1 MAARDEP
8 EQASGVNVKG
18 RLVALVGREK
28 MAIQEYDLPEVE
40 PGAAL
45 LRVRRANVCGSDL
58 HIYHHLSVALR
69 DIAMGHEF
77 VAEVEQLGEGLT
89 TDSAGAQLSVGDRVV
104 VVYFHTCHHCAA
116 CDRGELNMCVN
127 ALTSMAQRPETAPHF
142 HGAFATHFY
151 LDPGQYFYKVPDQVT
166 DAEVAGA
173 NCGLSQVMFA
183 LDKIGLH
190 RGQNVVV
197 QGAGGLGLYAC
208 AVAASSGARV
218 IVVEREAARIA
229 AARNFGAADV
239 IDMSVHQTPDER
251 TKQVL
256 DLTDGQGADIVLE
269 VTGRPEAFLEAIEFA
284 RVGGSIASVGNL
296 NVGEKFELTIAPAM
310 FTRKNLRVHGYLRYD
325 PWFLRYSIDFIAAN
339 RHRYPFESLS
349 DRIYTLDEIDDAVA
363 RGEARQVARVAVVPA

>member
-1 MAARDEP
+1 
-8 EQASGVNVKG
+8 VKG
-18 RLVALVGREK
+18 RLVALVGLET
-28 MAIQEYDLPEVE
+28 MEIQEYELPAVE

-89 TDSAGAQLSVGDRVV
+89 TDSAGAQLNVGDRVV
-104 VVYFHTCHHCAA
+104 VVYFHTCHRCPA
-116 CDRGELNMCVN
+116 CDRGDFNMCAN
-127 ALTSMAQRPETAPHF
+127 ALAAMALPPHVEPHF

-151 LDPGQYFYKVPDQVT
+151 LNPGQYFYKVPDAIT

-173 NCGLSQVMFA
+173 NCGLAQVMFA
-183 LDKIGLH
+183 LDKIGIH
-190 RGQNVVV
+190 RGQTVVV

-208 AVAASSGARV
+208 AVANSSGARV
-218 IVVEREAARIA
+218 IVVEREAVRIEMARA
-229 AARNFGAADV
+229 FGATDV
-239 IDMSVHQTPDER
+239 VDMSVHETAEER
-251 TKQVL
+251 AKQVL

-269 VTGRPEAFLEAIEFA
+269 VTGRAEAFLEAIEFA

-296 NVGEKFELTIAPAM
+296 NVGDKFELKLAPAV

-325 PWFLRYSIDFIAAN
+325 PWYLRYCLDFIAAN
-339 RHRYPFESLS
+339 RERYPFESLS
-349 DRIYTLDEIDDAVA
+349 DRVYTIDEIDEAVA
-363 RGEARQVARVAVVPA
+363 RSESKQVARAAVVPA